1 MPFRFLNSTIDDA
14 IPGSDVKTRA
24 HSKASRNC
32 VDTLMHY
39 TRSALES
46 DALSHRLSTVAAP
59 AHALPKLVLAFLLA
73 IVASQSDLRAQTLA
87 PPTASTPQPAASAS
101 AGTEEETIEPTFET
115 QKLART
121 YILDV
126 PAPRGQ
132 ITDRNGEPLAQN
144 RLNYNLAINFPT
156 PLDFSDA
163 QALSFAKEKIDKTA
177 RLIGRKIKISDDAIL
192 RHYHNRGIMPMEI
205 AQNLTQV
212 EYEQIKNEPPPGV
225 IVRPTYVRVY
235 PNGKVAGQIIGYT
248 GKTGRNPDGI
258 VDNHETLWPE
268 TEGREG
274 LEQTFNQM
282 LAGKHGEYKL
292 TFDKD
297 GRKTSEKLITPPE
310 PGFNVVTTIDLRL
323 QQLAEK
329 ALEAKAKRGA
339 IVIIDPNNGDIL
351 ALASWPTYDPNLF
364 VPSISAEQL
373 KTLQDDKDIP
383 LLPRAYRSS
392 YPPGSTFKI
401 AVGIAALESGA
412 VHPDDRYE
420 CVPSI
425 QIGNVTFH
433 NWKKGNRGALNFVQA
448 LTESCDTWF
457 YQVGIRTGAQPI
469 IDWALQLGFGA
480 KCGIPLRGE
489 AEGRVPNDE
498 YMKATHGRRL
508 LNGDIANMSIGQGDT
523 QVTPLQMAQAM
534 GVVANGGTLYQ
545 TRLVQQV
552 QTFDNQIVTAY
563 QVRAKR
569 ILNLS
574 AETLDEVHTGMIDVV
589 NGAGGTAHQATL
601 DNAEVAGKTGTAQWG
616 PKNKERTA
624 AWFAGF
630 LPADQPRYAFA
641 ALYEGDVGSKVHG
654 GSAAAPMIADV
665 FKEVYKSEK
674 VVSQKQRRA
683 REQPEIRRAEPVEEE
698 DESD

>member
-1 MPFRFLNSTIDDA
+1 MRSLWGTLGGLWIAFSILAMST
-14 IPGSDVKTRA
+14 
-24 HSKASRNC
+24 
-32 VDTLMHY
+32 
-39 TRSALES
+39 ALC
-46 DALSHRLSTVAAP
+46 
-59 AHALPKLVLAFLLA
+59 
-73 IVASQSDLRAQTLA
+73 AQALA
-87 PPTASTPQPAASAS
+87 PSAVPSTTTPPQ
-101 AGTEEETIEPTFET
+101 TEEETIVPTFET

-132 ITDRNGEPLAQN
+132 ITDRNGESLAQN
-144 RLNYNLAINFPT
+144 RLSYNLAINFPT

-163 QALSFAKEKIDKTA
+163 QALSFAREKIDRTA
-177 RLIGRKIKISDDAIL
+177 RLIGRRLKISDEAIL
-192 RHYHNRGIMPMEI
+192 RHYRNRGVMPMEI
-205 AQNLTQV
+205 AQNLSQL
-212 EYEQIKNEPPPGV
+212 EYEQIKNNPPPGV
-225 IVRPTYVRVY
+225 IVRPIYVRVY

-274 LEQTFNQM
+274 LEQTFNEM
-282 LAGKHGEYKL
+282 LSGKHGEYKL

-297 GRKTSEKLITPPE
+297 GRKTSEKLITPPD
-310 PGFNVVTTIDLRL
+310 PGYNVVTTIDLRL

-364 VPSISAEQL
+364 VPSISVEQL
-373 KTLQDDKDIP
+373 KLLQDDKDIP

-401 AVGIAALESGA
+401 AVGIAALESRA
-412 VHPDDRYE
+412 IQPDDEYQ

-469 IDWALQLGFGA
+469 IDWALALGFGA

-508 LNGDIANMSIGQGDT
+508 LNGDIANMSIGQGDI

-534 GVVANGGTLYQ
+534 GVVANGGTFYQ

-563 QVRAKR
+563 SVRAKR
-569 ILNLS
+569 TLNLS
-574 AETLDEVHTGMIDVV
+574 SETLDELHTGMIDVV
-589 NGAGGTAHQATL
+589 NSAGGTAHQASL

-630 LPADQPRYAFA
+630 MPADQPRYAFA

-665 FKEVYKSEK
+665 FKEIYKSEK
-674 VVSQKQRRA
+674 VVGQRQRRE
-683 REQPEIRRAEPVEEE
+683 REQPEVRRAEPVEEE

>member
-1 MPFRFLNSTIDDA
+1 MN
-14 IPGSDVKTRA
+14 RA
-24 HSKASRNC
+24 DYPTLVRMRSIWETLRN
-32 VDTLMHY
+32 LWI
-39 TRSALES
+39 
-46 DALSHRLSTVAAP
+46 ALS
-59 AHALPKLVLAFLLA
+59 VLALA
-73 IVASQSDLRAQTLA
+73 ATSRAQTLLPTPAPSVSA
-87 PPTASTPQPAASAS
+87 PPTA
-101 AGTEEETIEPTFET
+101 EEETIVPTFET

-132 ITDRNGEPLAQN
+132 ITDRNGAPLAQN
-144 RLNYNLAINFPT
+144 RLSYNLVINFPT
-156 PLDFSDA
+156 PLDFSDE
-163 QALSFAKEKIDKTA
+163 QALTFAREKVDNA
-177 RLIGRKIKISDDAIL
+177 GDLIGRKLRISHDTIL
-192 RHYHNRGIMPMEI
+192 RHYRNRGIMPLEI
-205 AQNLTQV
+205 AQNLGQQ
-212 EYEQIKNEPPPGV
+212 EYEKVKDHLPTGMM
-225 IVRPTYVRVY
+225 VRPVYVRIY

-282 LAGKHGEYKL
+282 LTGKHGEYKL

-310 PGFNVVTTIDLRL
+310 PGYNVVTTLDLHL
-323 QQLAEK
+323 QELAEK

-339 IVIIDPNNGDIL
+339 MVIIDPNNGDIL

-373 KTLQDDKDIP
+373 KALQDDPNIP

-401 AVGIAALESGA
+401 AVGIAALENHA
-412 VHPDDRYE
+412 VYPDDRYE
-420 CVPSI
+420 CVPAI

-433 NWKKGNRGALNFVQA
+433 NWKKGDRGALNFVQA

-457 YQVGIRTGAQPI
+457 YQVGIKTGSLPI
-469 IDWALQLGFGA
+469 IDWALKLGFGA

-489 AEGRVPNDE
+489 AEGRIPNDE
-498 YMKATHGRRL
+498 YMKATHGRKI
-508 LNGDIANMSIGQGDT
+508 LNGDIANMSIGQGDI
-523 QVTPLQMAQAM
+523 QVTPLQMAQVM
-534 GVVANGGTLYQ
+534 GIIANGGTFYQ

-569 ILNLS
+569 TLDLS
-574 AETLDEVHTGMIDVV
+574 SETLDQVRTGMINVV
-589 NGAGGTAHQATL
+589 NGAGGTAHQASL
-601 DNAEVAGKTGTAQWG
+601 DNVEVAGKTGTAQWG

-630 LPADQPRYAFA
+630 LPVDQLRYAFA
-641 ALYEGDVGSKVHG
+641 AVYEGDVGSKVHG

-665 FKEVYKSEK
+665 FKEVYQGQM
-674 VVSQKQRRA
+674 VSSRSDRRA
-683 REQPEIRRAEPVEEE
+683 RERPEVRRAEPVEEE
-698 DESD
+698 DASD

>member
-1 MPFRFLNSTIDDA
+1 MMFAQICENL
-14 IPGSDVKTRA
+14 
-24 HSKASRNC
+24 RN
-32 VDTLMHY
+32 LG
-39 TRSALES
+39 
-46 DALSHRLSTVAAP
+46 
-59 AHALPKLVLAFLLA
+59 FA
-73 IVASQSDLRAQTLA
+73 IVLFF
-87 PPTASTPQPAASAS
+87 TPLAASAQILQPSTVPS
-101 AGTEEETIEPTFET
+101 ASPAVEEETIVPTFET

-132 ITDRNGEPLAQN
+132 ITDRNGVPLAQN
-144 RLNYNLAINFPT
+144 RLSYNLAINFPT

-163 QALSFAKEKIDKTA
+163 QALSFVREKIDKA
-177 RLIGRKIKISDDAIL
+177 EKLIGRTLRISDEAIL
-192 RHYHNRGIMPMEI
+192 RNYRNRGIMPFEI
-205 AQNLTQV
+205 VQNLSQS
-212 EYEQIKNEPPPGV
+212 EYKEVKDNLPAGI
-225 IVRPTYVRVY
+225 IVRPVYVRTY
-235 PNGKVAGQIIGYT
+235 PNGRLAGQIVGYT

-274 LEQTFNQM
+274 LEQTFNEM

-297 GRKTSEKLITPPE
+297 GRKTSEKLLTPPV
-310 PGFNVVTTIDLRL
+310 PGYNVVTTLDLHL
-323 QQLAEK
+323 QELAEQ

-339 IVIIDPNNGDIL
+339 IVVVDPNNGDIL

-364 VPSISAEQL
+364 IPSISSE
-373 KTLQDDKDIP
+373 KFKSLQDDPNIP
-383 LLPRAYRSS
+383 LLPRAFRSS

-412 VHPDDRYE
+412 VHPDDRFE
-420 CVPSI
+420 CVPAI

-433 NWKKGNRGALNFVQA
+433 NWKKGDRGALNFVQA

-457 YQVGIRTGAQPI
+457 YQAGIKTGGEAI
-469 IDWALQLGFGA
+469 IDWALKLGFGA

-508 LNGDIANMSIGQGDT
+508 LNGDIANLSIGQGDM

-534 GVVANGGTLYQ
+534 GIVANGGTFYQ
-545 TRLVQQV
+545 ARLVQQV
-552 QTFDNQIVTAY
+552 QTFDNKIVTGY
-563 QVRAKR
+563 SVRARKT
-569 ILNLS
+569 LDLS
-574 AETLDEVHTGMIDVV
+574 SETLEQLHTGVIDVV
-589 NGAGGTAHQATL
+589 NGPGGTAHQASL
-601 DNAEVAGKTGTAQWG
+601 DNVEVAGKTGTAQWG

-630 LPADQPRYAFA
+630 LPADQPRFAFA
-641 ALYEGDVGSKVHG
+641 ALYEGDVDSKVHG
-654 GSAAAPMIADV
+654 GSAAAPMIADI
-665 FKEVYKSEK
+665 FKEIYRGQQANGTGK
-674 VVSQKQRRA
+674 RRA
-683 REQPEIRRAEPVEEE
+683 PEETEVRRAEPVE

>member
-1 MPFRFLNSTIDDA
+1 M
-14 IPGSDVKTRA
+14 
-24 HSKASRNC
+24 ASARICENLRN
-32 VDTLMHY
+32 LW
-39 TRSALES
+39 L
-46 DALSHRLSTVAAP
+46 ALSIFALSATT
-59 AHALPKLVLAFLLA
+59 
-73 IVASQSDLRAQTLA
+73 RAQTLM
-87 PPTASTPQPAASAS
+87 PTAAPSPSAS
-101 AGTEEETIEPTFET
+101 SEEETIIPTFET

-132 ITDRNGEPLAQN
+132 ITDRNGAPLAQN
-144 RLNYNLAINFPT
+144 RLSYNLVINFPT

-163 QALSFAKEKIDKTA
+163 QALDFARQRIGEAGKV
-177 RLIGRKIKISDDAIL
+177 IGRELRISDDAIL
-192 RHYHNRGIMPMEI
+192 RHYRNRGIMPLEI
-205 AQNLTQV
+205 AHNLSQQ
-212 EYEQIKNEPPPGV
+212 EYEKIKGDLPPGMM
-225 IVRPTYVRVY
+225 VRPVYVRIY

-274 LEQTFNQM
+274 LEQTFNGM
-282 LAGKHGEYKL
+282 LTGKHGEYKL

-310 PGFNVVTTIDLRL
+310 PGYNVVTTLDLHL
-323 QQLAEK
+323 QQQAEK

-339 IVIIDPNNGDIL
+339 MVIIDPNNGDIL

-364 VPSISAEQL
+364 VPSISTEQL
-373 KTLQDDKDIP
+373 KALQDDPDIP

-401 AVGIAALESGA
+401 AVGIAALESHA
-412 VHPDDRYE
+412 VYPDDQYE

-433 NWKKGNRGALNFVQA
+433 NWKKGDRGALNFVQA

-457 YQVGIRTGAQPI
+457 YQVGIKTGAGPI
-469 IDWALQLGFGA
+469 IDWALKLGFGA

-489 AEGRVPNDE
+489 AEGRIPNDQ
-498 YMKATHGRRL
+498 YMKATHGRKL
-508 LNGDIANMSIGQGDT
+508 LNGDIANMSIGQGDI

-534 GVVANGGTLYQ
+534 ATIANGGTLYQ

-552 QTFDNQIVTAY
+552 QTFDNQIATAY

-569 ILNLS
+569 
-574 AETLDEVHTGMIDVV
+574 TLDLSSETSDQVRTGMINVV
-589 NGAGGTAHQATL
+589 NGAGGTAHQASL
-601 DNAEVAGKTGTAQWG
+601 DNVEVAGKTGTAQWG

-641 ALYEGDVGSKVHG
+641 AVYEGDVGSKVHG

-665 FKEVYKSEK
+665 FKDIYQGEK
-674 VVSQKQRRA
+674 VVSHQQRRP
-683 REQPEIRRAEPVEEE
+683 REEPEVHRAEPVEEE

>member
-1 MPFRFLNSTIDDA
+1 MKS
-14 IPGSDVKTRA
+14 
-24 HSKASRNC
+24 
-32 VDTLMHY
+32 
-39 TRSALES
+39 
-46 DALSHRLSTVAAP
+46 
-59 AHALPKLVLAFLLA
+59 VLAPLVGLW
-73 IVASQSDLRAQTLA
+73 IASSTQPAVLFPQALA
-87 PPTASTPQPAASAS
+87 PSAVPGISAPQQA
-101 AGTEEETIEPTFET
+101 EEEMIVPTFET

-144 RLNYNLAINFPT
+144 RLSYNLAINFPT

-163 QALSFAKEKIDKTA
+163 QVLSFAREKIDKTA
-177 RLIGRKIKISDDAIL
+177 RLIGRKIKIADDAIL

-205 AQNLTQV
+205 AQNLGQL
-212 EYEQIKNEPPPGV
+212 EYDQIKNDPPPGV
-225 IVRPTYVRVY
+225 IVRPIYVRVY
-235 PNGKVAGQIIGYT
+235 PNGKVAGQIVGYT

-274 LEQTFNQM
+274 LEQTFNEM
-282 LAGKHGEYKL
+282 LKGKHGEYKL

-310 PGFNVVTTIDLRL
+310 PGYNVVTTLDLRL

-329 ALEAKAKRGA
+329 ALEDKAKRGA
-339 IVIIDPNNGDIL
+339 IVITDPNNGDIL

-373 KTLQDDKDIP
+373 KVLQDDKDIP

-412 VHPDDRYE
+412 VHPDDQYE

-469 IDWALQLGFGA
+469 IDWALALGFGA

-489 AEGRVPNDE
+489 AEGRVPNDD
-498 YMKATHGRRL
+498 YMKATHGRKL

-534 GVVANGGTLYQ
+534 GIVANGGTFYQ

-569 ILNLS
+569 TLNLS
-574 AETLDEVHTGMIDVV
+574 SETLDEVHTGMIDVV
-589 NGAGGTAHQATL
+589 NGARGTAHQASL

-641 ALYEGDVGSKVHG
+641 AVYEGEVGSKVHG

-665 FKEVYKSEK
+665 FKEIYKGEK